1 MTRALRS
8 SLIALVLAAVV
19 VSGAACR
26 FFQAPATSLRL
37 EAETTAAVTASGS
50 AEATRAAEVTQAAA
64 AAAAEPAAIVP
75 LDEDQAA
82 ALESELKAIER
93 ELDSLDLPSDKDFEG
108 IESDLP

>member
-1 MTRALRS
+1 MMLSRIGLP
-8 SLIALVLAAVV
+8 LLLAAGIMGIFAVGV
-19 VSGAACR
+19 LGHR
-26 FFQAPATSLRL
+26 TPKAPPTHPP
-37 EAETTAAVTASGS
+37 AES
-50 AEATRAAEVTQAAA
+50 

-75 LDEDQAA
+75 LDEEQAA